1 MRLVATSEQLALQEM
16 LRRLLEKNCPTS
28 LVRELKAPGRESAA
42 IGLWTALRDAGVL
55 GMAVNE
61 RYGGGSGS
69 LYELGLV
76 FAEAGRALCPTL
88 VYSTLIFGVALDRL
102 GTAEQKVR
110 YLPALTRGD
119 LRASTALWN
128 PSDAGDVRPSFTARR
143 IDGGWS
149 LTGSQPYLQNA
160 EQADV
165 VLLSARTVPAPGSSE
180 PARTIAALVVPGDP
194 FWRAEPRI
202 GIAGDPVSSV
212 ALDDYRVLDDAV
224 VDLGDNGQDAIGL
237 RWVAQAATALQCME
251 MVGGTAAVIDQT
263 VAYVKT
269 REQFGRPIASFQ
281 AVQHHVAN
289 MRIALDAARLSAA
302 QATWR
307 ISRGELATRVVA
319 IAAMQCSEAYRWATL
334 TCHQLQ
340 GGMGYIRDTD
350 LHLWS
355 ERAKVTEL
363 LGGNADVAAGW
374 LQRELGLI
382 G

>member
-1 MRLVATSEQLALQEM
+1 M

-28 LVRELKAPGRESAA
+28 LVRELKAAGHESSPN
-42 IGLWTALRDAGVL
+42 GLWTALRDAGVL
-55 GMAVNE
+55 GMAVDE
-61 RYGGGSGS
+61 RYGGGSAS

-76 FAEAGRALCPTL
+76 FGEAGRALCPTL

-102 GTAEQKVR
+102 GTDEQKLR
-110 YLPALTRGD
+110 YRPALARGD

-128 PSDAGDVRPSFTARR
+128 PSDAGDVRPSVTARR
-143 IDGGWS
+143 VDGGWS

-160 EQADV
+160 EQADL
-165 VLLSARTVPAPGSSE
+165 VLLSASVAPAGGSSE
-180 PARTIAALVVPGDP
+180 PPRTVAALAVPGGP
-194 FWRAEPRI
+194 GWRAEPRV

-212 ALDDYRVLDDAV
+212 TLDDYRVLDDAV
-224 VDLGDNGQDAIGL
+224 VDPGGNGLEATAL

-251 MVGGTAAVIDQT
+251 MAGGTAAVIDQT
-263 VAYVKT
+263 VAYVKN

-289 MRIALDAARLSAA
+289 MRISLDGARLSAA

-307 ISRGELATRVVA
+307 ISRGELATRAVA